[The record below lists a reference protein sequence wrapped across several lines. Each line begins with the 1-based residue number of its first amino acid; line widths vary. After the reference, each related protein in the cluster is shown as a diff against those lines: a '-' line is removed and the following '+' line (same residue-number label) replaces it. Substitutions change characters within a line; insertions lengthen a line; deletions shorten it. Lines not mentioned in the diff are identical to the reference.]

1 MPTAKTV
8 HLDSHATATLRY
20 IRASMEAAASVP
32 IPGSA
37 GVVMGLVGLVATALS
52 SLPRLEAHWFLI
64 WLAAA
69 PVAASLGGVLL
80 ARSAPVATFIAPG
93 TPGRKLAYGLLPCL
107 FAGTAMTLVLWNAD
121 VSSAIPGAWLLLYG
135 CALVSASAS
144 TTAIVASMGLCFVV
158 LGIVAFIAPV
168 TFHIPLLGVGFGGLH
183 ILFGILIGR
192 GAHGG
197 ES

>member
-20 IRASMEAAASVP
+20 IRASMDAARGVP

-37 GVVMGLVGLVATALS
+37 GIVMGVVGSLATALS
-52 SLPRLEAHWFLI
+52 LLPQLAAYWLFI

-69 PVAASLGGVLL
+69 PIAAAIGGVLL
-80 ARSAPVATFIAPG
+80 ARSVPVATFIAPG

-107 FAGTAMTLVLWNAD
+107 FAGAALTIVLSSAAMW
-121 VSSAIPGAWLLLYG
+121 SAIPGTWLLLYG
-135 CALVSASAS
+135 CALVSASVS
-144 TTAIVASMGLCFVV
+144 TTAIVASMGLVFVT
-158 LGIVAFIAPV
+158 LGVAAFFAPV
-168 TFHIPLLGVGFGGLH
+168 AFHIPLLGLGFGGLH
-183 ILFGILIGR
+183 VLYGILIGR
-192 GAHGG
+192 GVHGS

>member
-8 HLDSHATATLRY
+8 QLDSHASATLRY

-37 GVVMGLVGLVATALS
+37 GVVMGLVGLAATVLS
-52 SLPRLEAHWFLI
+52 LLPRLEAYWLLI
-64 WLAAA
+64 WLTAA
-69 PVAASLGGVLL
+69 PVAACVGGLLL

-107 FAGTAMTLVLWNAD
+107 FAGSAMTLVLSNAD
-121 VSSAIPGAWLLLYG
+121 LSVAIPGTWLLLYG
-135 CALVSASAS
+135 CALVSASAA

-158 LGIVAFIAPV
+158 LGIAAFVAPV
-168 TFHIPLLGVGFGGLH
+168 AFHIPLLGVGFGGLH

-192 GAHGG
+192 GVHGSEG
-197 ES
+197 